1 MQNSKLQINTALQ
14 IGKTTAEV
22 FEAIVD
28 PAKMSQYFISES
40 TGRMEEGKE
49 VIWHFPEFEEA
60 APVKLAK
67 IEKNQYFSFYW
78 QVEGLDYLVEISLEA
93 KGSDPTLVKITEGE
107 RENINLLKCNTA
119 LRSLIL
125 PIIV

>member
-1 MQNSKLQINTALQ
+1 
-14 IGKTTAEV
+14 
-22 FEAIVD
+22 
-28 PAKMSQYFISES
+28 MSQYFISES

-107 RENINLLKCNTA
+107 RENINLLKGNTA